1 MKLINIGFGNFI
13 NADRVVAAVSPDS
26 APVKRMIQN
35 AKETGRLIDVTQGR
49 KTLSVIVT
57 DSEHIVL
64 SYLKLEKLGERFSE
78 EIQTEPEVST

>member
-1 MKLINIGFGNFI
+1 MKLINIGFGNYI

-26 APVKRMIQN
+26 APVKRIIQN
-35 AKETGRLIDVTQGR
+35 AKENGKLIDVTQGR

-64 SYLKLEKLGERFSE
+64 SYLKLEKLGERFADEPAADE
-78 EIQTEPEVST
+78 EV